1 MSEGPSPKPPA
12 SAQLSLI
19 RSVLPRTFGLVIEA
33 APALAIRLGITTL
46 VGGLLPLAL
55 AYVGQLIIDGVVRA
69 ASTHAPEDRERAL
82 LWVAVELCL
91 MGLSAWN
98 SRSTEVLRSAIGAE
112 IGYLTNVRILEKAVG
127 LDLRRFEDPSVYD
140 RLQNARRDASQR
152 PLGLFMRAVGLG
164 RDVVSL
170 LSYGAVLV
178 AFSPL
183 ALLCLGAA
191 ALPSLV
197 SEAKFAKTA
206 YSLLSWRAPRGRL
219 LLYYEVVLTRDAYA
233 KEVKI
238 YGLGQWFLDRYRAL
252 YRLLDK
258 EDRNLKEKHATASFL
273 LGLLSS
279 AAFYGIYG
287 WVVLRT
293 MDGELSLGKMTMLL
307 LVFRQAQSSLH
318 GILRAASGAYEDGL
332 FMSNLFDFL
341 AIDGPLVPVP
351 PRAETT
357 APAAAAVFQPLS
369 TGFVLSDVSF
379 RYPGRKEWALE
390 GVDLTIGPAEK
401 LAIVGENGA
410 GKTTLVKLLTGLYKA
425 DRGRIALDGVPL
437 DDIPRE
443 ALFAKFGIVL
453 QDFVRYQLTLR
464 DNVRFGAIDGP
475 EDDALLDAT
484 LGRAGGQGLVSR
496 LPAGLS
502 TQLGKWFDG
511 GQELSGGEWQK
522 IALARAFLREAPIWI
537 LDEPSSSLDAEA
549 EHELFAHLRA
559 LSAGRMAILISH
571 RFSTVR
577 IADRILVLQGGRVAE
592 LGSHAELMEK
602 NGRYARLFLLQAEGY
617 ALPSRL

>member
-19 RSVLPRTFGLVIEA
+19 RSVLPRTFGLVFEA
-33 APALAIRLGITTL
+33 APALAIRLGITTII
-46 VGGLLPLAL
+46 GGLLPLAL
-55 AYVGQLIIDGVVRA
+55 AYVGQLIIDGVVHA
-69 ASTHAPEDRERAL
+69 AATHAPEDRERAI
-82 LWVAVELCL
+82 LWVAAELAL

-127 LDLRRFEDPSVYD
+127 LDLRRFEDPSIYD

-183 ALLCLGAA
+183 ALLCLAAA

-258 EDRNLKEKHATASFL
+258 EDRGLKERHATASFL

-351 PRAETT
+351 PRDER
-357 APAAAAVFQPLS
+357 APPPPVKFEPLS
-369 TGFVLSDVSF
+369 TGFVLEDVSF

-390 GVDLTIGPAEK
+390 GVDLQIGPAEK

-410 GKTTLVKLLTGLYKA
+410 GKTTLVKLLTGLYQA

-437 DDIPRE
+437 DQIPRE
-443 ALFAKFGIVL
+443 TLFAKFGIVL
-453 QDFVRYQLTLR
+453 QDFVRYQLSLR
-464 DNVRFGAIDGP
+464 DNVRFGAIDQP
-475 EDDALLDAT
+475 EDDALLGAT
-484 LGRAGGQGLVSR
+484 LARAGGQGLVSR

-522 IALARAFLREAPIWI
+522 IALARAFLRDAPIWI

-559 LSAGRMAILISH
+559 LSEGRLAILISH